1 MTMDPTRR
9 MSDAGLLLISSSLFC
24 FFMIHNCFLFK
35 FIQIHRIL
43 GLDVGVVTMFISEFI
58 FSELK
63 SSFSIQLIFQ
73 QMLIIVVGSCKMKTF
88 SKNLIYRYIF
98 QKPILG
104 IRVKKD

>member
-1 MTMDPTRR
+1 MQVCYSYHP
-9 MSDAGLLLISSSLFC
+9 ACFV

-63 SSFSIQLIFQ
+63 SSCFSIQLIFQ
-73 QMLIIVVGSCKMKTF
+73 QMLIIVVGSFT
-88 SKNLIYRYIF
+88 
-98 QKPILG
+98 
-104 IRVKKD
+104 